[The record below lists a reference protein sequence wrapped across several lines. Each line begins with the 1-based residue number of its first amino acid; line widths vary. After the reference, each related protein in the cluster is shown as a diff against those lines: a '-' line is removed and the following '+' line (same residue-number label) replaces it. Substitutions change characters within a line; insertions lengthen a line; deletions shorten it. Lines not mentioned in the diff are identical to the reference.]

1 MASLPYPRSP
11 LNYLSTEVSGGEE
24 PPTDC
29 TDAHRLGEPTK
40 LFSHRNHRTHRND
53 WRKIFSHGLHGCTQI
68 RRVWHP
74 CHTHAAH
81 QTIFPQKPQNLTQPN
96 HLWAS
101 VKSVGEYFRQSF
113 LWVLRILWENLTQPN
128 HLWASVKSVGEYSSP
143 VVSVNSVNSVGGYAL
158 FAWLVHLIQVHPLGG
173 WRGYGRMPYPPTK
186 TPTDCTDVHRLGGKN
201 AT

>member
-1 MASLPYPRSP
+1 MDFNIESRIFWLRIFSH
-11 LNYLSTEVSGGEE
+11 GFHG
-24 PPTDC
+24 C
-29 TDAHRLGEPTK
+29 TQIRRVWHPCHTHAATK
-40 LFSHRNHRTHRND
+40 LSSHRSFWQRRASHRIHRIHRIF
-53 WRKIFSHGLHGCTQI
+53 WRKIFSHGFHGYTQI

-96 HLWAS
+96 HLW
-101 VKSVGEYFRQSF
+101 
-113 LWVLRILWENLTQPN
+113 T
-128 HLWASVKSVGEYSSP
+128 SVKSVGEYSP
-143 VVSVNSVNSVGGYAL
+143 TVVSVGSANSVGGYAR
-158 FAWLVHLIQVHPLGG
+158 FAWLVHLRQVHPLGG